1 MTHRTLVDE
10 LWNDSRIF
18 LKEGKLAFVENE
30 ARKFKEDCH
39 RLAGT
44 AKSAVVY
51 YVPGGIQA
59 VRAFLFTQSDQ
70 PAIRVLFSKDGRTFE
85 PVESAAKGTAT
96 QGEDAYG
103 FWKARLYSAESR
115 LLRTVTT

>member
-18 LKEGKLAFVENE
+18 LKEGKLAFAENE

-39 RLAGT
+39 RLAGA

-51 YVPGGIQA
+51 YAPGGIQCGA
-59 VRAFLFTQSDQ
+59 GLSLHAIRSAGRPHPLLQGRPDVRARGVSSEGHRD
-70 PAIRVLFSKDGRTFE
+70 
-85 PVESAAKGTAT
+85 
-96 QGEDAYG
+96 
-103 FWKARLYSAESR
+103 
-115 LLRTVTT
+115 LRR